1 MACKSIGTS
10 GLVHGFAVV
19 AEKGLVSR
27 AMPKWVRELGHHG
40 HQLTGCLA
48 LPAAVVQHPVATSV
62 VILAG
67 SSLLLSPYILLAGT
81 AVVLLTG
88 TKLLP
93 GFLRPA
99 LPGPVS
105 EVCSSLCITSLRRLR
120 FARASCSAHHKGN
133 ASLAQADVLS

>member
-1 MACKSIGTS
+1 MMLT
-10 GLVHGFAVV
+10 
-19 AEKGLVSR
+19 
-27 AMPKWVRELGHHG
+27 HHRV
-40 HQLTGCLA
+40 

-67 SSLLLSPYILLAGT
+67 SSLLLSPYILLAGA

-105 EVCSSLCITSLRRLR
+105 EVGR
-120 FARASCSAHHKGN
+120 F
-133 ASLAQADVLS
+133 V